1 MSKKSSSNKVDQS
14 TQTTAP
20 ALVAILTQIAEFVE
34 DNTLDSRCALRLVK
48 RLRNE
53 ADSISKNTNA
63 TESAH
68 KSLEEAFEIVDTA
81 LHRCD
86 GRLLVKA
93 NAALREIDPI
103 S

>member
-1 MSKKSSSNKVDQS
+1 MSKKSSLNKVDQS

-20 ALVAILTQIAEFVE
+20 ALVAMLTQIAEFVE
-34 DNTLDSRCALRLVK
+34 DNTLDSRCASRLVK

-53 ADSISKNTNA
+53 ADNISKNANA
-63 TESAH
+63 TGSVH
-68 KSLEEAFEIVDTA
+68 KALEEAFEIVDIA

-86 GRLLVKA
+86 ARLLVKA
-93 NAALREIDPI
+93 NAALRETDPV